1 MVCIIIYVIE
11 RNMSK
16 VSREEVFQY
25 FIEMLKDVVFHLM
38 QEISDLGVCYFVVGH
53 ILIRFHPN

>member
-1 MVCIIIYVIE
+1 MVCTTIYVIE

-16 VSREEVFQY
+16 VSREEVFKY
-25 FIEMLKDVVFHLM
+25 SIGMLKEVVFQLM